1 MALEEQ
7 VEQQAQQALEGAA
20 RSGATIGV
28 RVGES
33 LARQLVKSAGW
44 AIRQGGHR
52 ISEASASGKVSE
64 ARLQKIT
71 GGDIHDLR
79 FDPATM
85 REVTKSLRQSGVTYA
100 VEKIDDQHWRLMFT
114 GKDQDHVRI
123 AMERAFAKLG
133 LKFDFHEAAEIDQPK
148 PDTQDETPSQDSP
161 NVPDNE
167 SPAHAEHASPTEEQP
182 VPSTGE
188 PDKSTVQ
195 EPGKAEEKETASDR
209 SAPVEQGSV
218 SEPRVDSKDRDG
230 ASGKDSQAARDPQKH
245 SDKPRTP
252 GRERKPG
259 VHTKKEFLEQLHQ
272 RANEKLAASRQAPE
286 LAKSR
291 SRSK

>member
-20 RSGATIGV
+20 RTGATIGV

-71 GGDIHDLR
+71 GGDIHDLQ

-133 LKFDFHEAAEIDQPK
+133 LKFDFHEAVEIDQPK
-148 PDTQDETPSQDSP
+148 PETQDETPSQGSPSAPDNDSP
-161 NVPDNE
+161 TAPE
-167 SPAHAEHASPTEEQP
+167 QASQTEEQP

-188 PDKSTVQ
+188 PAAQGTGESD
-195 EPGKAEEKETASDR
+195 ERETTPDR
-209 SAPVEQGSV
+209 SATVEHGSDP
-218 SEPRVDSKDRDG
+218 EPRVETKDRD
-230 ASGKDSQAARDPQKH
+230 APSGKDSQAARDPQKH

-252 GRERKPG
+252 GRERKSG
-259 VHTKKEFLEQLHQ
+259 KHTKKEFLEQLHQ